1 MTVTDERK
9 TQCSETELRG
19 AAQGF
24 ETAAM
29 TPGGA
34 YSAEV
39 LRVVRGTPN
48 AEELA
53 ALVAALLL
61 TRRAHEHDER
71 AGRDEAYGH
80 CAPTAPS
87 APTDRPAW
95 LRGRY
100 SAPGSWT
107 AGP

>member
-1 MTVTDERK
+1 MTVTDDRE
-9 TQCSETELRG
+9 TQSTDS
-19 AAQGF
+19 
-24 ETAAM
+24 TAM

-61 TRRAHEHDER
+61 TRRAHEQDER
-71 AGRDEAYGH
+71 AGRDEAYGQYGH

-87 APTDRPAW
+87 APPDRPAW
-95 LRGRY
+95 LRDRY